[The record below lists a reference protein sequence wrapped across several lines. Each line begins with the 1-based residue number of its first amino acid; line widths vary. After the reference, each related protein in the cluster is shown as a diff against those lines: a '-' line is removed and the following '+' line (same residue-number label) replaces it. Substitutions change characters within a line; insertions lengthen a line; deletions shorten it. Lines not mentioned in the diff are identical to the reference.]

1 MPLVTPPVEPA
12 PEPPAV
18 AGSAAGAADLR
29 SYAMTPDEF
38 RRWGTEAVEWVASY
52 LEGIESLPVRSQVG
66 PGEVRAAL
74 DALPPSQPESF
85 DRMLADLDRVIV
97 PGTTHWQSP
106 SFFAYFQANASG
118 PSILGE
124 LIAAGLGTQGMLWS
138 TGPAATEVETLV
150 CDWLVDLMGLP
161 DRFRS
166 EGPGGGVIQDGASGA
181 TLCALLAARERVN
194 GREALADLVAY
205 TSTEAHSSVLKG
217 ARVAGLRDEQ
227 LRLIGTDQNHGLDPG
242 ALADALTED
251 RAAGRLP
258 FFVAATVGS
267 TSSHAID
274 PVAAVADLAAGT
286 DLWVHVDGAHAGSA
300 AVCPEFR
307 FVNDGLDR
315 VDSYA
320 FDPHKWLFTNM
331 ECDVFYVADRRPL
344 IDALSVT
351 PEYLRNPASESG
363 AVIDYRDW
371 HVPLGRRFRA
381 LKLWF
386 VLRHYGAEGLA
397 ATVRQHVT
405 WAQEV
410 VGWIGADPRF
420 ELAAPAPLN
429 LVCFRHV
436 GGDDVN
442 RRLLDELNASG
453 RLFLSH
459 TVIDGRFTLRL
470 SIGQTT
476 TARRHVEAAWA
487 EISRRAPR

>member
-1 MPLVTPPVEPA
+1 
-12 PEPPAV
+12 
-18 AGSAAGAADLR
+18 
-29 SYAMTPDEF
+29 MTPDEF
-38 RRWGTEAVEWVASY
+38 RHWGHQAVEWVASY
-52 LEGIESLPVRSQVG
+52 LEGIEALPVRSQVV
-66 PGEVRAAL
+66 PGEVRSAL
-74 DALPPSQPESF
+74 RAHPPADPEPF
-85 DRMLADLDRVIV
+85 GEVLADLDRVIV

-118 PSILGE
+118 PSIIGE

-138 TGPAATEVETLV
+138 TGPAATELETLV
-150 CDWLVDLMGLP
+150 CDWLVDLLGLP
-161 DRFRS
+161 RRFRS

-181 TLCALLAARERVN
+181 TLCALLAARERVA

-217 ARVAGLRDEQ
+217 ARVAGLRDDQ
-227 LRLIGTDQNHGLDPG
+227 LRLVGTDRDHAMDPV
-242 ALADALTED
+242 ALSDLIATD
-251 RAAGRLP
+251 RAAGRRP

-274 PVAAVADLAAGT
+274 PVGRVADLVS
-286 DLWVHVDGAHAGSA
+286 DSDIWLHVDGAHAGAA

-307 FVNDGLDR
+307 FVNDGLER

-331 ECDVFYVADRRPL
+331 ECDVLYVADRGPL

-351 PEYLRNPASESG
+351 PEYLRNPASDSG
-363 AVIDYRDW
+363 TVIDYRDW

-386 VLRHYGAEGLA
+386 VLRHYGASGLA
-397 ATVRQHVT
+397 ATVRQHVA

-410 VGWIGADPRF
+410 VGWVGEDPRF

-436 GGDDVN
+436 GGDEVN
-442 RRLLDELNASG
+442 RRLLDDLNNSG

-459 TVIDGRFTLRL
+459 AVIDGRFTLRL
-470 SIGQTT
+470 SIGQTN
-476 TARRHVEAAWA
+476 TARRHVETAWA
-487 EISRRAPR
+487 EVSRRAPM